1 MGCDCH
7 FYVERW
13 TSSNNY
19 DGPRDLSED
28 RNIKIE
34 EIIEGITITERWVS
48 ADEWEWIVEYEYW
61 TIPYSKEFYSG
72 RNYYLFSI
80 LADVRNNGSIDPLD
94 YPRGIPND
102 CSSGYSYI
110 TKQWG
115 VDAHSHSYFTLKELL
130 DVNWDNYKKEH
141 LLGFMKTIE
150 RMKTIDSDPNKVRC
164 VFFFDN

>member
-7 FYVERW
+7 FLVERK

-19 DGPRDLSED
+19 GGPRDVSED
-28 RNIKIE
+28 RNTKIE
-34 EIIEGITITERWVS
+34 EIIEGITVAERWVS
-48 ADEWEWIVEYEYW
+48 ADEWRFKDGYWIV
-61 TIPYSKEFYSG
+61 PYSKEFYSR

-80 LADVRNNGSIDPLD
+80 LADVRNDGSVYPLD

-115 VDAHSHSYFTLKELL
+115 GKVHSHSYFTLKELL
-130 DVNWDNYKKEH
+130 DVNWDNYKMEY
-141 LLGFMKTIE
+141 LSDFMKTIE
-150 RMKTIDSDPNKVRC
+150 KMKTIDDNPNKVRC